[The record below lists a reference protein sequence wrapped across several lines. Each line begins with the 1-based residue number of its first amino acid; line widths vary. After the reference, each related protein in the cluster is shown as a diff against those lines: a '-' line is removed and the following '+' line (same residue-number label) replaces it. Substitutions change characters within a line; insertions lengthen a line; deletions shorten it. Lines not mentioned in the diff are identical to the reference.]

1 MNNMFDI
8 KARIEKLT
16 EDINTR
22 NDNYFVDES
31 TDKDDHIYDGIFAEL
46 KRLIEENPQFDSPD
60 NPIHKVGEKTSNTFS
75 QVKHKIPMLSLGKAM
90 SWDEFKTWFIS
101 MVSKGITRFVF
112 ELKYDGLACSL
123 LYIDGK
129 FVRGATRGDGKLGD
143 DVSITVNMVP
153 NIPKEVNNKELME
166 VRGEIMLLKSG
177 LEIINQDRKVKGLKP
192 YENVRNAAS
201 GLLRTKTPN
210 KEAIQHLRFGPYM
223 LAQNDNKNISHSE
236 DILYLNKE
244 GFAFVKDTMQRFII
258 NLNDFANIED
268 TLTYIKETYFESII
282 KMRSE
287 LDFDIDG
294 IVCKADLYTDQN
306 RLGLKTDSPNWAI
319 AFKFESD
326 EKVTQLLGVDWLLG
340 AKGNVTPRARITPT
354 GIGGTTV
361 TKPTLHN
368 IEELKRLCIKIGD
381 YVILQRRGDVIPK
394 IDRVLFELR
403 TGNETDIKIPTH
415 CPECNEPLTF
425 TKSFPRCDN
434 KECPGR
440 NLSRIRNYIISLE
453 IEDFGPSLVEKLIEA
468 EKISDIADIYN
479 LIQSDIQNLDRMGE
493 KSAIK
498 VINNINTSKKAPLN
512 KIISGLT
519 IKNVGSSSG
528 KDLAAKYQKLSNF
541 KKATLEEL
549 TSIDNMGPITAQNII
564 DWLENEDNQT
574 IIDKLIDIGIGENSA
589 VEIVK
594 ASSAKLEGMKFG
606 FTGDLDG
613 YTRKEVEKVIIEN
626 GGTSHG
632 LKKDTDYILIGKGF
646 KQHKVDAVIKKNPNV
661 KVIKEEEFLE
671 LINS

>member
-1 MNNMFDI
+1 MNNIFEI
-8 KARIEKLT
+8 KTRIEKLT
-16 EDINTR
+16 EDINKR
-22 NDNYFVDES
+22 DDNYFLNENTGD
-31 TDKDDHIYDGIFAEL
+31 DDHIYDGIFAEL
-46 KRLIEENPQFDSPD
+46 KRLIEENPQFDTLDS
-60 NPIHKVGEKTSNTFS
+60 PIHRVSGGVSNTFD
-75 QVKHKIPMLSLGKAM
+75 QVEHKIPMLSLGKAM
-90 SWDEFKTWFIS
+90 SWDEFKKWFID
-101 MVSKGITRFVF
+101 MVSKGVTNFVF
-112 ELKYDGLACSL
+112 ELKYDGLACSI

-129 FVRGATRGDGKLGD
+129 FIRGCTRGDGKVGED
-143 DVSITVNMVP
+143 ISITVNMVP
-153 NIPKEVNNKELME
+153 NIPQTITTRDLIE
-166 VRGEIMLLKSG
+166 VRGEVMLLKTG
-177 LEIINQDRKVKGLKP
+177 LDIINQDRVINGLKP

-201 GLLRTKTPN
+201 GVLRTKTPN
-210 KEAIQHLRFGPYM
+210 KEIAKHLRFGPYM
-223 LAQNDNKNISHSE
+223 LAQFGDKSISHSQ
-236 DILYLNKE
+236 DLKDLARE
-244 GFAFVKDTMQRFII
+244 GFVFASNIFQPFTI
-258 NLNDFANIED
+258 NTVNKNNLDD
-268 TLTYIKETYFESII
+268 TLKIVKEFFDKIQEARAT
-282 KMRSE
+282 

-294 IVCKADLYTDQN
+294 IVCKADLYSDQK
-306 RLGLKTDSPNWAI
+306 RLGEKSKEPNWAI
-319 AFKFESD
+319 AFKFESE

-479 LIQSDIQNLDRMGE
+479 LVQSDIQNLDRMGE

-528 KDLAAKYQKLSNF
+528 KDLATKYQKLSNF

-574 IIDKLIDIGIGENSA
+574 IIDKLIDIGIGENGA
-589 VEIVK
+589 IEIVK
-594 ASSAKLEGMKFG
+594 TSSTKLKGMKFG

-626 GGTSHG
+626 GGISHG
-632 LKKDTDYILIGKGF
+632 LKKDTDYILIGNGF
-646 KQHKVDAVIKKNPNV
+646 KQHKVDTVIKKNPNV
-661 KVIKEEEFLE
+661 IIVKEEEFIN